1 MAWLRG
7 AGAPPAGGDAQLR
20 RQRLLLS
27 VLGGLSDEEQVALGD
42 IDLESSPF
50 TDATDFHGFLLNNG
64 AAPALLFAC
73 MPYMHE
79 TCAGMPAA

>member
-1 MAWLRG
+1 M
-7 AGAPPAGGDAQLR
+7 QQR

-42 IDLESSPF
+42 IDLEASPF

-64 AAPALLFAC
+64 ATPALPSAC
-73 MPYMHE
+73 MLNMHE
-79 TCAGMPAA
+79 LVG